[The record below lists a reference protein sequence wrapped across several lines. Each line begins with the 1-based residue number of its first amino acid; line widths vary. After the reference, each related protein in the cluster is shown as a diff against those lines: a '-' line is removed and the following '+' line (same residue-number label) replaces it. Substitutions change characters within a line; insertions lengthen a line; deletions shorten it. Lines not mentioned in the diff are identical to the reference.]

1 MVFFRCER
9 LPESGRTQ
17 RDALPFAAAK
27 RRANA
32 LSFIRT
38 VTVGFG
44 LTPNLLTPIRSD
56 ANRAL
61 AGLCAGLS
69 ATAITAGGEFR
80 PALRT
85 LPWALQPVA
94 RR

>member
-1 MVFFRCER
+1 MLPRCMA
-9 LPESGRTQ
+9 Q
-17 RDALPFAAAK
+17 RK
-27 RRANA
+27 RMNNA

-44 LTPNLLTPIRSD
+44 LTPNLLTLAPATGARRS
-56 ANRAL
+56 RAGAL
-61 AGLCAGLS
+61 HRCI
-69 ATAITAGGEFR
+69 AITAGGEFR

-85 LPWALQPVA
+85 PPRALRPAA